1 MQYAY
6 KEKAKKNG
14 TAVSVRDT
22 WENAL
27 LEAEVKD
34 GLVKLVTY
42 VGIDKTT
49 HFTMPAE
56 LFERMYR
63 DLMGNNDVTI
73 THKSG
78 REE

>member
-34 GLVKLVTY
+34 GQVKLVTY
-42 VGIDKTT
+42 VGTDKTT

-56 LFERMYR
+56 LFERMYQ